1 MSGTKFSIVDYDLI
15 QNGLINDD
23 NTVTISMKAENEK
36 LGNKVIYN
44 ENIPINSEV
53 NTIAKSIKSES
64 LLNAI
69 KENDFINGKYEIIVN
84 DETYNTKVYN
94 FNEDINITADTV
106 FGIEE
111 DVGTENDY
119 AQNMIV
125 LKINGDLTID
135 EGTTLT
141 TYASKDGYGGPKGMM
156 IYCSGTLTNNG
167 TISMTARGAYAE
179 GQNVYLWKNTN
190 SSYEYIPAVGANGGE
205 KSSYKG

>member
-156 IYCSGTLTNNG
+156 IYCTGTLTNNG
-167 TISMTARGAYAE
+167 TVSMTARGAKAE
-179 GQNVYLWKNTN
+179 GENVYLWQNLDN
-190 SSYEYIPAVGANGGE
+190 SYEYIPAVGATGGE
-205 KSSYKG
+205 SV